1 MKGVIGWSAAAALA
15 VALGGVGYVYFAGG
29 SGEPSTE
36 ITTPAIPEET
46 SDGSVTFIIDTS
58 RSTAVFLIGEVLRG
72 EPNTVE
78 GTTSEIG
85 GQVSV
90 DPADVSS
97 ARISDLV
104 INGRTFS
111 TGSSFRDRAIRGPV
125 ILNSA
130 DDEFEFITF
139 SATSIDGLSGSA
151 AVGDTLTFQVSG
163 ELTIKGTTREETF
176 DVSVDFVDTV
186 TIEGSATTTVL
197 RDSYGIG
204 IPSAPGVADVS
215 NSVEISLVFVAA
227 SA

>member
-1 MKGVIGWSAAAALA
+1 MKKVIAWSAAAVVA

-36 ITTPAIPEET
+36 ITTPAIPEG
-46 SDGSVTFIIDTS
+46 SDGSVSFIIDTS
-58 RSTAVFLIGEVLRG
+58 RSTAVFLIDEVIRG

-90 DPADVSS
+90 DLADVSS
-97 ARISDLV
+97 AQISDLV

-130 DDEFEFITF
+130 EDEFEFITF
-139 SATSIDGLSGSA
+139 SPKSIDGLSGSA

-163 ELTIKGTTREETF
+163 DLTIKGTTRQETF
-176 DVSVDFVDTV
+176 DVSVNFIDPV
-186 TIEGSATTTVL
+186 TIEGSATATVL

-204 IPSAPGVADVS
+204 IPNAPGVADVS
-215 NSVEISLVFVAA
+215 NEVEISLFFAA
-227 SA
+227 MAA